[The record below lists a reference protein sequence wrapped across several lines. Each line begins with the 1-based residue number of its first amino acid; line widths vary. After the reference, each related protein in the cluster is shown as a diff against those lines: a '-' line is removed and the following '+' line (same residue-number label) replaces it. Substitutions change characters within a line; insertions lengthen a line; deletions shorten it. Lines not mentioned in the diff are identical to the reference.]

1 MERGE
6 TGMTR
11 AHARKQLK
19 ILGYLQKWQRILKL
33 EDWQL
38 CIEWSKEASPRD
50 ATMMVW
56 WPRHYQ
62 SVDITVYPCAF
73 KRSPLVLEQT
83 ACHEMLH
90 LLFAPEEDALVDLIG
105 KETEVFRRWH
115 DIQERTIDRLA
126 VVLAN
131 SFESKSEDAETPA
144 E

>member
-1 MERGE
+1 MWAASEVSVNKRQVREG
-6 TGMTR
+6 
-11 AHARKQLK
+11 
-19 ILGYLQKWQRILKL
+19 ILEYLRKWQRILRL

-38 CIEWSKEASPRD
+38 CIEWAKEESPRD

-73 KRSPLVLEQT
+73 KRSPIVLEQT

-90 LLFAPEEDALVDLIG
+90 LILAPTEDALVDMIG

-115 DIQERTIDRLA
+115 DVNERAIDRLA
-126 VVLAN
+126 IALCKAV
-131 SFESKSEDAETPA
+131 ESYDKADD
-144 E
+144 